1 MCALE
6 KQIFVN
12 VDGQQFGPLTDRDL
26 QIWIQETRVLS
37 QTLCWQEGMAQ
48 WLPLGQ
54 VFPHY
59 FQAAPM
65 PAAPP
70 VPLAPDPAA
79 NYQAGG
85 AVEME
90 IVDSGLFKMPKI
102 TLNNS
107 QVVIE
112 AGAMHYMRGPITID
126 AKLPS
131 MGKFLKAKF
140 TKEKAVR
147 PVYTG
152 TGEVY
157 LEPTFAEYD
166 ILNLNQE
173 SWVLDRGAFLA
184 CETCVEVGMFTNK
197 AVSGLFGGEGLFQTQ
212 VSGSGKVLFL
222 SPGPLERI
230 ELVNDQLVVD
240 GSFAV
245 ARTASLDYSV
255 EKATKGLFSSWTSGE
270 GFVNTFRGSGTV
282 LLAPV
287 PNRYVTLMREFGG
300 IRSMLSSISR
310 RSG

>member
-1 MCALE
+1 ME

-12 VDGQQFGPLTDRDL
+12 VDGQQFGPLTHQDL
-26 QIWIQETRVLS
+26 QNWAREARVQAETP
-37 QTLCWQEGMAQ
+37 CWMEGMAQ
-48 WLPLGQ
+48 WAPLIQ
-54 VFPHY
+54 LFPGI
-59 FQAAPM
+59 FQAAP
-65 PAAPP
+65 PPTAAPP
-70 VPLAPDPAA
+70 APIPQQVGTG
-79 NYQAGG
+79 NIGG
-85 AVEME
+85 SVEMS
-90 IVDSGLFKMPKI
+90 IIDSGLFKMPRI
-102 TLNNS
+102 QINNS
-107 QVVIE
+107 QVIIE
-112 AGAMHYMRGPITID
+112 AGAMHYMKGQITID

-152 TGEVY
+152 TGDVF
-157 LEPTFAEYD
+157 LEPTFAEYE
-166 ILNLNQE
+166 ILNLQQE

-184 CETCVEVGMFTNK
+184 CETSVQVGMFTNK
-197 AVSGLFGGEGLFQTQ
+197 AISGLFGGEGIFQTQ
-212 VSGSGKVLFL
+212 VSGTGKVLFL
-222 SPGPLERI
+222 SPGPLQRI

-300 IRSMLSSISR
+300 IRSMIGGISR
-310 RSG
+310 SS